1 MKYLAVVLGLA
12 FFGASLSFGQSAQP
26 NQEVGNVQE
35 NPNGSTTLKLD
46 GLDIDFDAAGNWS
59 AIYSTYT
66 HPVDFTDRRGIKK
79 AQLIAE
85 EKGKAQIIRF
95 LNQAVESDRLVEEVD
110 KTVQNADRIQESG
123 KDDKITRSTHRQ
135 MVESVK
141 EFTHSHSS
149 GNLVGVTILGEGY
162 DEKAEEAWVKIG
174 ISRKTIS
181 VANSLGKSLSGG
193 PAGDS
198 APASSAPKQGSGSTL
213 VQPSEDRGT
222 RTIPQ

>member
-1 MKYLAVVLGLA
+1 MKNLAVVLGLA
-12 FFGASLSFGQSAQP
+12 FFGSLAFAQSTQPKPELGQ
-26 NQEVGNVQE
+26 VQE
-35 NPNGSTTLKLD
+35 NPNGSTTLKLN

-66 HPVDFTDRRGIKK
+66 HPVDFPDRRGIKK
-79 AQLIAE
+79 AQTIAE

-110 KTVQNADRIQESG
+110 KTFQNAGRTQESG
-123 KDDKITRSTHRQ
+123 KNDKITRSTRRQ
-135 MVESVK
+135 MVESVN

-181 VANSLGKSLSGG
+181 IANSLRKTL
-193 PAGDS
+193 AGDS
-198 APASSAPKQGSGSTL
+198 APASSAPRRASGGTL